1 MDITLIGP
9 KPSEI
14 SDDVTADG
22 ISNYGTFGTQFMI
35 LETILCRNFVPKMLK
50 NVFGGNFDPELLS
63 KVCE

>member
-1 MDITLIGP
+1 M
-9 KPSEI
+9 
-14 SDDVTADG
+14 SDDVTVDG

-63 KVCE
+63 EVCE